1 MLIEKTQQE
10 QTEVQARIESTR
22 KQLSDEVK
30 IAYDAQQWKE
40 AISQY
45 ADIQELDAATLN
57 LLVKSVAVHEKID
70 DDGERH
76 ITIEIHFNLQPLPET
91 RECSHY
97 PKRADS
103 EQIFRQTRR
112 ISAGILAVFQGNAT
126 QYDGKSARIQPLSG
140 SVNTP

>member
-1 MLIEKTQQE
+1 M
-10 QTEVQARIESTR
+10 
-22 KQLSDEVK
+22 
-30 IAYDAQQWKE
+30 IAYTLKHL
-40 AISQY
+40 IICRILFYLSY
-45 ADIQELDAATLN
+45 YIVVVIELREKPEIWLFYT
-57 LLVKSVAVHEKID
+57 KSS
-70 DDGERH
+70 
-76 ITIEIHFNLQPLPET
+76 T

-97 PKRADS
+97 LKRADS

>member
-1 MLIEKTQQE
+1 MSALKLTDKLFYHTISA
-10 QTEVQARIESTR
+10 VI
-22 KQLSDEVK
+22 LS
-30 IAYDAQQWKE
+30 ASGRAQN
-40 AISQY
+40 
-45 ADIQELDAATLN
+45 D
-57 LLVKSVAVHEKID
+57 SV
-70 DDGERH
+70 
-76 ITIEIHFNLQPLPET
+76 